1 MKPEEA
7 AQNAVL
13 AGLSESPF
21 ARLRALL
28 DTPSPQNEPSISLAV
43 GSPRHQPP
51 QFALDCLTENLAT
64 YGDYPPI
71 NVIESWQASARDL
84 LSRRFHITP

>member
-7 AQNAVL
+7 AQNTVL

-28 DTPSPQNEPSISLAV
+28 DTPSPQTEPTISLAV

-51 QFALDCLTENLAT
+51 QFALDCLKENLAT

-71 NVIESWQASARDL
+71 NGIESVSYTHLTLPTKA
-84 LSRRFHITP
+84 